1 MMAPLMRDASGIV
14 MRAVRGYHGGLMLQQ
29 MQCARVGCGGGVG
42 SCVERGQMKCTIE
55 KQARVVHD
63 FD

>member
-1 MMAPLMRDASGIV
+1 
-14 MRAVRGYHGGLMLQQ
+14 MLQQ